1 VGFRKIGAIAL
12 ILGTLLIL
20 FKEYFVLI
28 IALFIGGV
36 VLWIIIRLLADVFW
50 WGKDKGR
57 W

>member
-1 VGFRKIGAIAL
+1 MGFRKIGAIAL